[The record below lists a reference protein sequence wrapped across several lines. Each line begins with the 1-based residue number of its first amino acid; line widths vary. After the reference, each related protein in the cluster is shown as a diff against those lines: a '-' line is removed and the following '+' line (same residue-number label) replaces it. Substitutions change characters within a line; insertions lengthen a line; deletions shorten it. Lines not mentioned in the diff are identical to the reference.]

1 MKKLFYLIIFLVL
14 AGFGGSVLH
23 HLYVLET
30 ALPRLRYDEFID
42 SLEDKKIRSVLLMG
56 GEVEYTDIYNRS
68 YATYAPDVPEL
79 LSRLEEHDVA
89 ISARDDRFSPFIP
102 FYTITLPGIFLFFC
116 WIYLTNSKNKAKEDE
131 DSEFA
136 SKGVV
141 HPSVNNK
148 VTFAD
153 VAGIP
158 EVLDEL
164 RELVDFLLNHG
175 KFSRLG
181 ASIPKGV
188 LLQGPPGTGKTLL
201 AKAIAGEA
209 TVPFYSF
216 SGSDFVEMF
225 VGVGASRV
233 RDVFHEAKKNT
244 PCIIFID
251 EIDAVGA
258 HRGSGAGAGG
268 QEERGQTLNALL
280 VEMDGFARDETIIVL
295 AATNRPDI
303 LDPALMRPGRF
314 DRMVNIMPP
323 DIKGRRK
330 ILDVHVK
337 KIIMN
342 KEIDLNEVARN
353 TPGFTG
359 AELANLANEA
369 ALVAARKNR
378 DMVYEDDFM
387 EARDRIVIGVERKG
401 FILSEDDRKTIAYH
415 EAGHAILAKFLPHA
429 DPIQKITIIPRGK
442 AMGHTQQQPLSDR
455 HTHTREYLIDRIT
468 ILMGGRAAEQL
479 CLEQQ
484 STGSEDDLLR
494 ATEIATRM
502 VCQWG
507 MNERLGP
514 LALARSA
521 GGFIGGP
528 TAKMIHSD
536 ITSKHI
542 DMEVRL
548 LVESSYKQAL
558 KILSHQKNF
567 LGHLADILL
576 QTETLDDEE
585 IQIIYDC
592 SLAKEQ
598 EGTVNI
604 DAAAPNECEG
614 CPAAGQC
621 SHHAAA

>member
-1 MKKLFYLIIFLVL
+1 MKKLFYLALFLFVTSF
-14 AGFGGSVLH
+14 AGAVIYQ
-23 HLYVLET
+23 LYTLET
-30 ALPRLRYDEFID
+30 ALPSLRYDQFLA
-42 SLEDKKIRSVLLMG
+42 SLNNNEIQSVTLRG
-56 GEVEYTDIYNRS
+56 GEVRFTDTFLRS
-68 YATYAPDVPEL
+68 YATFAPDPAGL
-79 LSRLEEHDVA
+79 LKRLEQKEIA
-89 ISARDDRFSPFIP
+89 ITAEDHRHSPYIP
-102 FYTITLPGIFLFFC
+102 FYIITLPIILLFFC
-116 WIYLTNSKNKAKEDE
+116 GFYLTRQRKKDKDQE
-131 DSEFA
+131 DSAFT
-136 SKGVV
+136 SKRVV
-141 HPSVNNK
+141 QLSKDNRI
-148 VTFAD
+148 TFAD

-164 RELVDFLLNHG
+164 REIVDFLKNTG

-209 TVPFYSF
+209 MVPFYSF

-233 RDVFHEAKKNT
+233 RDLFQEAKKNT

-258 HRGSGAGAGG
+258 HRGSGAGMGG

-280 VEMDGFARDETIIVL
+280 VEMDGFSRDDTIIIL

-314 DRMVNIMPP
+314 DRMVNILAP
-323 DIKGRRK
+323 DVKGRRK
-330 ILDVHVK
+330 ILDVHAR
-337 KIIMN
+337 KIL
-342 KEIDLNEVARN
+342 IDEQLELDEVARN

-359 AELANLANEA
+359 AELANLVNEA
-369 ALVAARKNR
+369 ALIAARKDR
-378 DMVYEDDFM
+378 DRVKEDDFL

-401 FILSEDDRKTIAYH
+401 FMLSQDDKRTIAYH

-442 AMGHTQQQPLSDR
+442 AMGHIQQQPLSDR
-455 HTHTREYLIDRIT
+455 HTYTKEYLKDRIT

-479 CLEQQ
+479 CLLQQ

-494 ATEIATRM
+494 ATEIATKM

-514 LALARSA
+514 LALARSV
-521 GGFIGGP
+521 GGFLGGNSE
-528 TAKMIHSD
+528 KMVHSD

-542 DMEVRL
+542 DMEVRR
-548 LVESSYKQAL
+548 LVETSYEQAFNLLSS
-558 KILSHQKNF
+558 HKNF
-567 LGHLADILL
+567 LTYLADILL
-576 QTETLDDEE
+576 QTETLDEEE
-585 IQIIYDC
+585 IQIIFDC
-592 SLAKEQ
+592 SLAKEA
-598 EGTVNI
+598 EATVNM
-604 DAAAPNECEG
+604 DAHIPDECAG
-614 CPAAGQC
+614 CPAVGQC
-621 SHHAAA
+621 AQQVA